1 MVEIGLIHSFYGQL
15 LKKGFPL
22 KIGLLPGAGL
32 VMFFVTSAEM
42 RWIEGIISFSSP
54 FLVFSY
60 RIWSQVLGVCMQYP
74 QTYIWDKII
83 MGVEGLKSSCL
94 RSIVGKVVLV
104 TTVYHIWI
112 QKNTRIH
119 IGRNFFFL
127 IGNNNFINR
136 KSLNTQEIY

>member
-1 MVEIGLIHSFYGQL
+1 
-15 LKKGFPL
+15 
-22 KIGLLPGAGL
+22 
-32 VMFFVTSAEM
+32 
-42 RWIEGIISFSSP
+42 
-54 FLVFSY
+54 
-60 RIWSQVLGVCMQYP
+60 
-74 QTYIWDKII
+74 

-94 RSIVGKVVLV
+94 RSTVGKVVLA

>member
-1 MVEIGLIHSFYGQL
+1 
-15 LKKGFPL
+15 
-22 KIGLLPGAGL
+22 
-32 VMFFVTSAEM
+32 
-42 RWIEGIISFSSP
+42 
-54 FLVFSY
+54 
-60 RIWSQVLGVCMQYP
+60 MQYP

-94 RSIVGKVVLV
+94 RSIVGKVVLA

-119 IGRNFFFL
+119 IGRIFFFFFL
-127 IGNNNFINR
+127 MGNNNFINR

>member
-1 MVEIGLIHSFYGQL
+1 
-15 LKKGFPL
+15 
-22 KIGLLPGAGL
+22 
-32 VMFFVTSAEM
+32 
-42 RWIEGIISFSSP
+42 
-54 FLVFSY
+54 
-60 RIWSQVLGVCMQYP
+60 MQYP

-94 RSIVGKVVLV
+94 RSIVGKVVLA

-119 IGRNFFFL
+119 IGRNSFFL

>member
-1 MVEIGLIHSFYGQL
+1 
-15 LKKGFPL
+15 
-22 KIGLLPGAGL
+22 
-32 VMFFVTSAEM
+32 
-42 RWIEGIISFSSP
+42 
-54 FLVFSY
+54 
-60 RIWSQVLGVCMQYP
+60 MQYP

-94 RSIVGKVVLV
+94 RSIVGKVVLA
-104 TTVYHIWI
+104 TIVYHIWI

-119 IGRNFFFL
+119 IVRIFFFFFW